1 MLNFVEIF
9 YCQSAWQ
16 VTEVKPQ
23 PLKPRK
29 MGDLYK
35 ADLVLNGRLVLING
49 LRPIP
54 GLKLN
59 ISGVN

>member
-1 MLNFVEIF
+1 M
-9 YCQSAWQ
+9 
-16 VTEVKPQ
+16 EVKPQ
-23 PLKPRK
+23 PFKPGK

-35 ADLVLNGRLVLING
+35 ADLVLNGHLVLING

-59 ISGVN
+59 INGVN